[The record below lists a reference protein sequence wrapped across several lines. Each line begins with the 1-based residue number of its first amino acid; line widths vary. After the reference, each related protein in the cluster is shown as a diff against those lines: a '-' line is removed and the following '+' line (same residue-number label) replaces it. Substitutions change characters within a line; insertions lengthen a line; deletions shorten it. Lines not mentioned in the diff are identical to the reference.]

1 MAQDAVRT
9 IRSTFIA
16 ALLLG
21 ALPAVGAPS
30 LLAQTRATIQASA
43 VVLPAPSDQQT
54 QLSTVSGAERFLA
67 AAPALQ
73 STSRIRLTDRS
84 GITVVSTQVINP
96 DSQARATLTARPK
109 GVRLTIEY
117 AAN

>member
-1 MAQDAVRT
+1 MTQDAVRT

-21 ALPAVGAPS
+21 VLQAVAAPS
-30 LLAQTRATIQASA
+30 LLAQSRATIQASA

-54 QLSTVSGAERFLA
+54 QLSTASGAERFLA
-67 AAPALQ
+67 AEPTLQ
-73 STSRIRLTDRS
+73 SISTKRVTDRS
-84 GITVVSTQVINP
+84 GITVVSTQVISP
-96 DSQARATLTARPK
+96 DPQPGQAPAARPK
-109 GVRLTIEY
+109 AVRLTIEY